1 MVADLRFLQ
10 HRTIYSRIGDLVAW
24 LSLALSVAALL
35 ATQEDAATI
44 TVSRRREEPH
54 VCLCSWMNSFAVR
67 RIWPA
72 APPTCGAIFDAAGPA
87 GELQKIEE
95 RVASPDFWKDQA
107 AAQKLLQRRRRLEE
121 DRDLSQSLRTRAD
134 DLAVLAEWA
143 EAGEPVLED
152 LGRALDDFATQVDA
166 GETKKMLGGEHD
178 RKNAIITIHPGA
190 GGTESQDWAE
200 MLLRMY
206 VRWSERKG
214 LKREV
219 IDLQPGDEAGIK
231 SATLLILGDYA
242 YGMLLAEA
250 GVHRLVRI
258 SPYDQASRRHTSFA
272 SLFVW
277 PELPEDV
284 DVEVEEKDLR
294 VDTYRSSGAG
304 GQHVNVTDSA
314 VRLTHLP
321 TGIVVSCQNERS
333 QHKNRAQA
341 MKVLKARLYDLKLK
355 EQQAKLEQ
363 LGGEK
368 KDIAF
373 GSQIRSYVLHPYQ
386 MAKDHRTKEEVG
398 DVNRVLDGDLDVFIK
413 TYLMKKAAGTLGQ
426 PSVADE
432 D

>member
-1 MVADLRFLQ
+1 M
-10 HRTIYSRIGDLVAW
+10 
-24 LSLALSVAALL
+24 
-35 ATQEDAATI
+35 
-44 TVSRRREEPH
+44 
-54 VCLCSWMNSFAVR
+54 
-67 RIWPA
+67 
-72 APPTCGAIFDAAGPA
+72 
-87 GELQKIEE
+87 
-95 RVASPDFWKDQA
+95 
-107 AAQKLLQRRRRLEE
+107 LQRRRRLEE
-121 DRDLSQSLRTRAD
+121 DRDLAESLGSRLD

-143 EAGEPVLED
+143 EAGEPVADD
-152 LGRALDDFATQVDA
+152 LGRALDDLSAQVDA

-206 VRWSERKG
+206 VRWAERKG
-214 LKREV
+214 FKRE
-219 IDLQPGDEAGIK
+219 IMDFQPGDEAGIK
-231 SATLLILGDYA
+231 SATLTITGDYA

-258 SPYDQASRRHTSFA
+258 SPYAQASRRHTSFA
-272 SLFVW
+272 SLYVW

-314 VRLTHLP
+314 IRITHIP

-341 MKVLKARLYDLKLK
+341 MKVLKARLFDLKMK

-373 GSQIRSYVLHPYQ
+373 GNQIRSYVLHPYQ

-398 DVNRVLDGDLDVFIK
+398 DVNRVLDGDIDLFIK
-413 TYLMKKAAGTLGQ
+413 SYLMKKAAGTLGTA
-426 PSVADE
+426 SGVDE